1 MSRRMRR
8 LMSVVLYGLL
18 KYHALDGE
26 VPLMAVMV

>member
-1 MSRRMRR
+1 MSEGMRR
-8 LMSVVLYGLL
+8 LMSVVPYGLL